1 MLGALAL
8 LLMFGLTVRQ
18 VTHFRHY
25 WEEAAAHADHDAD
38 HEHDERECALV
49 HAGLIVEASFDFPVP
64 EGATASVGLA
74 GTLQRPVPPD
84 LCAHAPR
91 APPATS

>member
-1 MLGALAL
+1 MLGAFAL

-38 HEHDERECALV
+38 HEHDEHECALV
-49 HAGLIVEASFDFPVP
+49 HAALIAEASFDFPVP
-64 EGATASVGLA
+64 EGAAAPVCPA
-74 GTLQRPVPPD
+74 GILQRPATPD

-91 APPATS
+91 APPATA